1 MRDDMVATLEGRT
14 FLSTRTV
21 RDGAELTL
29 AGRTRIS
36 LSFAGGRISAHAGC
50 NRING
55 AATAWDGEL
64 VVEQLISTMMACLP
78 EVDAQER
85 WLTELLGSRP
95 YLELDGNRLVL
106 TSGESVLELLDKVE
120 ADPDRPLEGT
130 QWRLQS
136 IRTPDSV
143 SSFANVTATVRL
155 DGGQL
160 MVDTGCNTGG
170 GSVTVGAGTIEVGPL
185 RLTRKAGP
193 PDAMRVERHV
203 MQVLQGTVSYTID
216 ADMLTLGDSANGLIY
231 RAE

>member
-14 FLSTRTV
+14 FLSTRAV
-21 RDGAELTL
+21 RDGAELRL

-36 LSFAGGRISAHAGC
+36 LAFAGGRVSASAGC

-85 WLTELLGSRP
+85 WLVELLQSQP
-95 YLELDGNRLVL
+95 FLDLDNNRLVL
-106 TSGESVLELLDKVE
+106 TSGESVLELLDRVE

-130 QWRLQS
+130 HWRLQS
-136 IRTPDSV
+136 IRTPESV
-143 SSFANVTATVRL
+143 SSFADVTAMVRF
-155 DGGQL
+155 DGSQL
-160 MVDTGCNTGG
+160 LVDTGCNSGG
-170 GSVTVGAGTIEVGPL
+170 GSVTVGDGTLEVGPL
-185 RLTRKAGP
+185 RLTRMAGP

-203 MQVLQGTVSYTID
+203 VQVLQGTVPYTIN
-216 ADMLTLGDSANGLIY
+216 ADVLTLGDSDNGLIY

>member
-14 FLSTRTV
+14 FLSTRAV

-36 LSFAGGRISAHAGC
+36 LSFTGGRISAHAGC
-50 NRING
+50 NSISG

-64 VVEQLISTMMACLP
+64 VVEGLISTMMACLP
-78 EVDAQER
+78 DVDAQER
-85 WLTELLGSRP
+85 WLIDLLKSRP
-95 YLELDGNRLVL
+95 YLDLVGNQLVL
-106 TSGESVLELLDKVE
+106 TSGESVLELLDRVE

-130 QWRLQS
+130 HWRLQS

-143 SSFANVTATVRL
+143 SSFADVAARVRF
-155 DGGQL
+155 DGSQL
-160 MVDTGCNTGG
+160 SVDTGCNTGG
-170 GSVTVGAGTIEVGPL
+170 GSVTVGDGTIGVGPL

-203 MQVLQGTVSYTID
+203 IQVLQGTVPYTID
-216 ADMLTLGDSANGLIY
+216 ADVLTLGDSDNGLIY